1 MHGLKDLEEGG
12 DVIVSARLDGETV
25 RLSVSDS
32 GRGMPKESIGIVLAA
47 SDPEDTTPQ
56 RGIGLHNVVRR
67 VALATGGTGK
77 VEIESELGHGTR
89 VTIILQAGK
98 AV

>member
-1 MHGLKDLEEGG
+1 M
-12 DVIVSARLDGETV
+12 
-25 RLSVSDS
+25 SDS
-32 GRGMPKESIGIVLAA
+32 GRAWRRTASLALAA
-47 SDPEDTTPQ
+47 ADPEDTTPQ
-56 RGIGLHNVVRR
+56 PGIGLHNVVRR
-67 VALATGGTGK
+67 VALATGGLGR